1 MMAAAA
7 QMLVLMIVALHL
19 ISVLHSDLALPASR
33 HHIGVSSGVSKP
45 GHGHTVPGVV
55 ASSLPGPRPHLQL

>member
-1 MMAAAA
+1 MAAAA

-19 ISVLHSDLALPASR
+19 VLHSDLALPASR

-45 GHGHTVPGVV
+45 GHGNTVPGVV